1 MQAVLI
7 DKKRFFE
14 YNRLMYLKGVLA
26 FVLVAFVAI
35 GGEVKA
41 DDFVPE
47 DQEGS
52 GTTVF
57 VLGDQ
62 NDSGDVVLQFGD
74 TLGEYLQ
81 WDSANSRFSLSDGL
95 SFENNE
101 IEDVRLE
108 NLSAAPTCDGATVGK
123 IYYNTSNNDTF
134 TCDGSVWQSLTNG
147 SLVTDSNEQ
156 TSDYDSL
163 AVNSINVMSA
173 TSANRP
179 ADNQFLVKT
188 LGDTNLKTQL
198 ATSGNLRYFRTFQA
212 STWSDWTSTKTSVY
226 EGYTVQDWDQT
237 DGTASYIGRTRDND
251 AKWLITLSV
260 PGGFT
265 YAQQENNGAIADFA
279 TAWTN
284 RLTLTYGAN
293 FTP

>member
-1 MQAVLI
+1 
-7 DKKRFFE
+7 
-14 YNRLMYLKGVLA
+14 MYLKVQILA
-26 FVLVAFVAI
+26 LGLVGALFIPTAQ
-35 GGEVKA
+35 A

-62 NDSGDVVLQFGD
+62 NDAGDIVLQFGD

-81 WDSANSRFSLSDGL
+81 WDATNSRFSLSDGL

-108 NLSAAPTCDGATVGK
+108 NLATAPTCDGTTTGK

-134 TCDGSVWQSLTNG
+134 TCDGANWQSLTNG
-147 SLVTDSNEQ
+147 SLVTNSTPQ
-156 TSDYDSL
+156 TTDYDTL
-163 AVNSINVMSA
+163 AVNSINVLSA

-179 ADNQFLVKT
+179 ADDQFLVKT
-188 LGDTNLKTQL
+188 LGDANLRTQL
-198 ATSGNLRYFRTFQA
+198 ATSGNVRYFRTYES
-212 STWSDWTSTKTSVY
+212 STWSEWISTKTSIY
-226 EGYTVQDWDQT
+226 TGYTVQDWDQT
-237 DGTASYIGRTRDND
+237 DGTGSYIGRTRDSD
-251 AKWLITLSV
+251 SKWLITLSV

-265 YAQQENNGAIADFA
+265 YAQQENNGAITDFA
-279 TAWTN
+279 TAWNN
-284 RLTLTYGAN
+284 RLTLTYGAS